1 MLKCEKNKLWVENI
15 QNLFCSYTIIPMTEM
30 TLAEQMNS
38 LSRLV
43 IFIFMILLT
52 IGFQSSVLFLAISLL
67 FIIILYYIQKNRME
81 RFVAENY
88 TSIDNTQMNNLS
100 KTPTQM
106 NNLSQTRAQMN
117 NLSQTRA
124 QPANLSQTRV
134 NYLDNS
140 QEIYDDSKLGVSR
153 KIYDDDSVNLDS
165 ICGRSSDPN
174 WMSPNQKMVG
184 PANPKTNIP
193 PVIVPP
199 ADPSFWRGTNLT
211 SSLKINQQGHTDLY
225 RSGYIISDNDQI
237 REKYRQKDRNKY
249 EGANLNKKHDDDEDK
264 HIGSEQNNIGDIET
278 SWGYNKDQL
287 IYAGLPSNLA
297 TSGFSRNPSMKQ
309 YNENLFTQ
317 TIQPG
322 LYTRSEIVE
331 PINSNMGISF
341 TQQLPPAS
349 SRIDPMTGAL
359 LRTEHDPRIV
369 KPYLINNKSAYTV
382 NEGDIY
388 DPRFTGYGTSYR
400 SYNDDALG
408 QTRFYYDDINAVRMP
423 NYISRSNIDT
433 QPFADSYGPIPKGF
447 EKGNPYTDKIHSL
460 AENAFLEAAIQHRTD
475 LSERMMRKVNSEQWQ
490 RRMAPINKNGT
501 RMLGGYGR

>member
-1 MLKCEKNKLWVENI
+1 MIKCQKNKLWVENI
-15 QNLFCSYTIIPMTEM
+15 SNILCSYTLIPMSGM

-52 IGFQSSVLFLAISLL
+52 TGFQCSVLFLLLSLL

-81 RFVAENY
+81 SFETENF
-88 TSIDNTQMNNLS
+88 TPLDDNR
-100 KTPTQM
+100 QM
-106 NNLSQTRAQMN
+106 NNLSQTR
-117 NLSQTRA
+117 
-124 QPANLSQTRV
+124 V
-134 NYLDNS
+134 KYLDNS
-140 QEIYDDSKLGVSR
+140 QEIYDDSKLGISR
-153 KIYDDDSVNLDS
+153 KIYDDNSVNLDNVS
-165 ICGRSSDPN
+165 GRSSDPN

-199 ADPSFWRGTNLT
+199 AADPSFWRGTNLT
-211 SSLKINQQGHTDLY
+211 SSLKINQQGNTDLY
-225 RSGYIISDNDQI
+225 RSGYLISDNDQLT
-237 REKYRQKDRNKY
+237 EKYRQKDRNKY
-249 EGANLNKKHDDDEDK
+249 NGANLNKKHDHDEDTDTGPFK
-264 HIGSEQNNIGDIET
+264 QNNIGDIET

-297 TSGFSRNPSMKQ
+297 ASGFSRNPSMKQ
-309 YNENLFTQ
+309 YNDNLFTQ
-317 TIQPG
+317 TIQPN

-349 SRIDPMTGAL
+349 SRIDPATGAL

-369 KPYLINNKSAYTV
+369 EPYLINNTSAYTV

-423 NYISRSNIDT
+423 NYISRSDIDT
-433 QPFADSYGPIPKGF
+433 QDFADSYGPIPKGF
-447 EKGNPYTDKIHSL
+447 ENGNPHTNKIHEL
-460 AENAFLEAAIQHRTD
+460 ANNAFLQGAIQHRTD
-475 LSERMMRKVNSEQWQ
+475 LSERLMRKVNSEHWQ
-490 RRMAPINKNGT
+490 RRAAPINRCGA
-501 RMLGGYGR
+501 RMLGGFGR

>member
-1 MLKCEKNKLWVENI
+1 
-15 QNLFCSYTIIPMTEM
+15 MTGM

-52 IGFQSSVLFLAISLL
+52 TGFQSSVLFLLLSLL

-81 RFVAENY
+81 RFDVEHY
-88 TSIDNTQMNNLS
+88 TPIDNTQV
-100 KTPTQM
+100 
-106 NNLSQTRAQMN
+106 NNLSQTPIDNTQVN
-117 NLSQTRA
+117 
-124 QPANLSQTRV
+124 NLSQTRV
-134 NYLDNS
+134 NYLNNS
-140 QEIYDDSKLGVSR
+140 EEIYDDSKLGVSR
-153 KIYDDDSVNLDS
+153 KIYDDNSVNLDNIS
-165 ICGRSSDPN
+165 GTSSDPN

-184 PANPKTNIP
+184 PANPKTNIQ

-199 ADPSFWRGTNLT
+199 AADPSFWRGTNLS
-211 SSLKINQQGHTDLY
+211 SSLKINQQGNTDLY
-225 RSGYIISDNDQI
+225 RSGYLISNNDQLT
-237 REKYRQKDRNKY
+237 EKYRQKDRNKY
-249 EGANLNKKHDDDEDK
+249 NGESVNKKHQHNEDTDT
-264 HIGSEQNNIGDIET
+264 GSFQQNNIGDIET

-287 IYAGLPSNLA
+287 NYAGLPSNLA
-297 TSGFSRNPSMKQ
+297 ASGFSRNPSMKQ
-309 YNENLFTQ
+309 YNDNLFTQ

-322 LYTRSEIVE
+322 IYTRSEIVE
-331 PINSNMGISF
+331 PINSNMGVSF

-369 KPYLINNKSAYTV
+369 KPYLKNTSAYTV

-433 QPFADSYGPIPKGF
+433 EPFADSYGPIPKGF

-460 AENAFLEAAIQHRTD
+460 AENAFLEGAIQHRTE
-475 LSERMMRKVNSEQWQ
+475 LSERLMRKVNSEQWQ
-490 RRMAPINKNGT
+490 RRAAPINRNGG
-501 RMLGGYGR
+501 RMLGGFGR

>member
-1 MLKCEKNKLWVENI
+1 MLKCQKNKLWVENI
-15 QNLFCSYTIIPMTEM
+15 SNLLCSYTLIPMTGM

-52 IGFQSSVLFLAISLL
+52 TGFQSSLLFLLLSLL

-81 RFVAENY
+81 RFDVEHY
-88 TSIDNTQMNNLS
+88 TPIDNTHV
-100 KTPTQM
+100 
-106 NNLSQTRAQMN
+106 NNLSQTPIDN
-117 NLSQTRA
+117 THVN
-124 QPANLSQTRV
+124 NLSQTRV
-134 NYLDNS
+134 NYLNNS
-140 QEIYDDSKLGVSR
+140 QEMYDDNKLGVSR
-153 KIYDDDSVNLDS
+153 KIYDDNSVNLDNIS
-165 ICGRSSDPN
+165 GRTSDPN

-199 ADPSFWRGTNLT
+199 AADPSFWRGTNLT
-211 SSLKINQQGHTDLY
+211 SSLKINQQGNTDLY
-225 RSGYIISDNDQI
+225 RSGYLISDNDKLT
-237 REKYRQKDRNKY
+237 EEYRQKDRNKY
-249 EGANLNKKHDDDEDK
+249 NGANVNKKHDHDEDTYT
-264 HIGSEQNNIGDIET
+264 GIGDIET

-287 IYAGLPSNLA
+287 NYAGLPSNLA
-297 TSGFSRNPSMKQ
+297 ASGFSRNPSMKQ
-309 YNENLFTQ
+309 YNDNLFTQ

-331 PINSNMGISF
+331 PINSNIGVSF

-349 SRIDPMTGAL
+349 SRIDPATGAL

-369 KPYLINNKSAYTV
+369 KPYLKNTSAYTV

-408 QTRFYYDDINAVRMP
+408 QTRFYYDDINAIRMP

-433 QPFADSYGPIPKGF
+433 QPFADSYGPIQKGF

-460 AENAFLEAAIQHRTD
+460 AENAFLEGAIQHRTE
-475 LSERMMRKVNSEQWQ
+475 LSERLMRKVNSEQWQ
-490 RRMAPINKNGT
+490 RRAAPINRNGG
-501 RMLGGYGR
+501 RMLGGFGR